1 MSGDHNMYQSEV
13 TWDLNEG
20 PTELHA
26 LVKEFF
32 EKYLNHVEESD
43 NGRLFNPVTIG
54 CCRALMVQPLGE
66 LLEQMR
72 VLSGAEQNPLS
83 RSKTSE

>member
-32 EKYLNHVEESD
+32 EKYLDVVEESE
-43 NGRLFNPVTIG
+43 NGREFHPITIS
-54 CCRALMVQPLGE
+54 CCRAHQLEPLHE
-66 LLEQMR
+66 LLQKMAK
-72 VLSGAEQNPLS
+72 LSGAKA
-83 RSKTSE
+83 RVCYDFH